1 MDGAPQHL
9 EGGSPVLVSPIPC
22 LSRALLISDPEIKN
36 DKTMDDSETSS
47 RRKVRSPS
55 FPFIGLREALERA
68 RAFYEAEQRNA
79 ARPETAAAHWGYSPK
94 SSGGKQTIAA
104 LRAFGL
110 LEGDTL
116 VKLSGRALRI
126 LLDEREGSEDRDRLL
141 KQAALLPP
149 LHSRLWERYGP
160 ELPSAQTLRLT
171 LILDEGFNE
180 NSVDDFLGEY
190 KETLEY
196 AKLRTGDA
204 QKPAGEQA
212 TEQPT
217 LPLSVPARPRS
228 PLATEIDPAVFPLL
242 DGNAVEFRIRRRIS
256 ADEVEDVRQM
266 FEIWLR
272 KIVER

>member
-1 MDGAPQHL
+1 
-9 EGGSPVLVSPIPC
+9 
-22 LSRALLISDPEIKN
+22 
-36 DKTMDDSETSS
+36 MDDSETSS

-94 SSGGKQTIAA
+94 SSGGKQTTAA

-160 ELPSAQTLRLT
+160 ELPSAQTLRLS

-196 AKLRTGDA
+196 AKLRKEDA
-204 QKPAGEQA
+204 RVAVVEDSRTPAPPPEKPA
-212 TEQPT
+212 PR
-217 LPLSVPARPRS
+217 PLR
-228 PLATEIDPAVFPLL
+228 TEIDPAVFPLL
-242 DGNAVEFRIRRRIS
+242 DGNAIELRIRRKIS